1 MKVHYPKDVFL
12 LISTILCRENKQRED
27 VEGWVGGEKTEGTRK
42 AGRKGERKAGEG
54 KVGERTIEGTIFFL
68 VP

>member
-12 LISTILCRENKQRED
+12 LISTFLCRENQQRED
-27 VEGWVGGEKTEGTRK
+27 VAGWAGGEKTEGTRK
-42 AGRKGERKAGEG
+42 AGRKGEWKAGEG
-54 KVGERTIEGTIFFL
+54 MVRIEGTIFFFFL